1 VNAQAAISWR
11 NRLDKILYFFPFQLL
26 FLQLKRNY
34 LLLSFWLLLFAFV
47 LDGIGSKYGIS
58 HLFLYPEYRG
68 CNDSIAYCLLGFSIG
83 GFIVS
88 YNLYTYIIH
97 SHRFPFLATLDKPLY
112 KFSINNF
119 IIPLTFI
126 LVYSWSS
133 YQFQVDKELVPQKE
147 AFFNLLSFTLGVFLM
162 AGFSFVYFRLT
173 NKNIRFF
180 TDKLGEEGKEESLAS
195 SALQKSSSW
204 EDLEKRTEDW
214 RVDTYMFSFR
224 RVLLARSIKHY
235 PREVLE
241 KVLAQHHVNAS
252 FFELMIIISFILVG
266 LFREHRVFE
275 IPAASSAVLFFT
287 VLVMLFS
294 AIYSWIKGWT
304 FPLIISMI
312 LIINFS
318 PVLTSSFNLETRVYG
333 LDYSGEKE
341 DYNSEVLKN
350 SITPDDYDRSLK
362 IQIKSLDNWKSK
374 VSKGMN
380 KKPKLVILSVSGG
393 GLRSALWTMKSVL
406 TADSAMN
413 GELLNNTHLITG
425 SSGGMIGASYMRELV
440 RENGLDYSELSAE
453 PCFDDISRD
462 ILNPMILAMA
472 THDLA
477 LRYRK
482 AEVDGDYH
490 LMDRAYSFER
500 KLNINT
506 SNRLNKKLSDF
517 VEPEFESRI
526 PTMIFSP
533 TINLDGRRLIVG
545 AQDFSFLCLTEEGE
559 LQENVCY
566 TKLFKDR
573 DPLNTEFTS
582 VLRMNATFP
591 YVLPASTLPTSQLV
605 KVADAGLR
613 DNFGL
618 RVSFNYINE
627 LKEWIELNTSGVVL
641 VEVRDTRKNAEK
653 KPSPKMLLNELTS
666 PLGGVYSNVIRT
678 QDYDNELQLD
688 LLRKSLSVPIHR
700 IPFELELAN
709 EKRATLSWHLT
720 KFEKESVLSGVKTES
735 FLSSLNELKVL
746 INDN

>member
-1 VNAQAAISWR
+1 
-11 NRLDKILYFFPFQLL
+11 
-26 FLQLKRNY
+26 
-34 LLLSFWLLLFAFV
+34 
-47 LDGIGSKYGIS
+47 
-58 HLFLYPEYRG
+58 
-68 CNDSIAYCLLGFSIG
+68 
-83 GFIVS
+83 
-88 YNLYTYIIH
+88 
-97 SHRFPFLATLDKPLY
+97 
-112 KFSINNF
+112 
-119 IIPLTFI
+119 
-126 LVYSWSS
+126 
-133 YQFQVDKELVPQKE
+133 
-147 AFFNLLSFTLGVFLM
+147 
-162 AGFSFVYFRLT
+162 
-173 NKNIRFF
+173 
-180 TDKLGEEGKEESLAS
+180 
-195 SALQKSSSW
+195 
-204 EDLEKRTEDW
+204 
-214 RVDTYMFSFR
+214 
-224 RVLLARSIKHY
+224 
-235 PREVLE
+235 
-241 KVLAQHHVNAS
+241 
-252 FFELMIIISFILVG
+252 
-266 LFREHRVFE
+266 
-275 IPAASSAVLFFT
+275 
-287 VLVMLFS
+287 
-294 AIYSWIKGWT
+294 
-304 FPLIISMI
+304 
-312 LIINFS
+312 
-318 PVLTSSFNLETRVYG
+318 
-333 LDYSGEKE
+333 
-341 DYNSEVLKN
+341 
-350 SITPDDYDRSLK
+350 
-362 IQIKSLDNWKSK
+362 
-374 VSKGMN
+374 
-380 KKPKLVILSVSGG
+380 
-393 GLRSALWTMKSVL
+393 MKSVL

-482 AEVDGDYH
+482 AEVDGEYH

-573 DPLNTEFTS
+573 DPFNTEFTS

-591 YVLPASTLPTSQLV
+591 YVLPASTLPTSRLV

-653 KPSPKMLLNELTS
+653 KPTPKMLLNELTS

-709 EKRATLSWHLT
+709 EKRVTLSWHLT

>member
-1 VNAQAAISWR
+1 M
-11 NRLDKILYFFPFQLL
+11 
-26 FLQLKRNY
+26 
-34 LLLSFWLLLFAFV
+34 
-47 LDGIGSKYGIS
+47 
-58 HLFLYPEYRG
+58 
-68 CNDSIAYCLLGFSIG
+68 
-83 GFIVS
+83 
-88 YNLYTYIIH
+88 H

-112 KFSINNF
+112 KFSINNL

-126 LVYSWSS
+126 LVYYWSS
-133 YQFQVDKELVPQKE
+133 YQFQLDNELVPQKE
-147 AFFNLLSFTLGVFLM
+147 AFLNLLSFTLGVFLM

-173 NKNIRFF
+173 NKNIRTF
-180 TDKLGEEGKEESLAS
+180 TEKVREEGKEESLAS
-195 SALQKSSSW
+195 SALQKPSSW

-235 PREVLE
+235 PRAVLE

-252 FFELMIIISFILVG
+252 LFELMIIISFIVVG
-266 LFREHRVFE
+266 LFREHLVFE

-294 AIYSWIKGWT
+294 AIYSWVKGWT
-304 FPLIISMI
+304 FPLIITII

-318 PVLTSSFNLETRVYG
+318 PVLTGFFNLETRVYG
-333 LDYSGEKE
+333 LDYSGEKD

-350 SITPDDYDRSLK
+350 SVTLDDYDRSLK
-362 IQIKSLDNWKSK
+362 VQIKSLENWKSK

-380 KKPKLVILSVSGG
+380 EKPRLVILSVSGG

-440 RENGLDYSELSAE
+440 RENVLDYSELSAE

-462 ILNPMILAMA
+462 ILNPMILAMT

-482 AEVDGDYH
+482 VEVDGEYH

-573 DPLNTEFTS
+573 NPFNTEFTS

-591 YVLPASTLPTSQLV
+591 YVLPASTLPTSEIV

-653 KPSPKMLLNELTS
+653 KPSPKKLLNELTA

-700 IPFELELAN
+700 VPFELELPN
-709 EKRATLSWHLT
+709 EKKVTLSWHLT
-720 KFEKESVLSGVKTES
+720 KLEKEAVLSGVEKES
-735 FLSSLNELKVL
+735 FLNSLKELKVL
-746 INDN
+746 INAN